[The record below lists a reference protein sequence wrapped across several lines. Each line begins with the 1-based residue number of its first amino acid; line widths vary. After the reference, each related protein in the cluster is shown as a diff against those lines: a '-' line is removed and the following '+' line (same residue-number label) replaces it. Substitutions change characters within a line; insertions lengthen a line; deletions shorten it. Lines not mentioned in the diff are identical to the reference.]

1 MYIHGYVHDVDSK
14 KETRSTWILN
24 LIESPKVSALRFKIY
39 FPSQDKDGNSTD
51 FSETMMKIQQK
62 LIQDFGGFTMYEAT
76 GYWKGKEIVV
86 ERVLIFEVYT
96 DEVTETYLRV
106 LASTIKTELNQ
117 ASVMFTIN
125 NEAYFV

>member
-1 MYIHGYVHDVDSK
+1 MK
-14 KETRSTWILN
+14 
-24 LIESPKVSALRFKIY
+24 FKIY

-76 GYWKGKEIVV
+76 GYWKGKEIVC

-106 LASTIKTELNQ
+106 LASVIKTELNQ